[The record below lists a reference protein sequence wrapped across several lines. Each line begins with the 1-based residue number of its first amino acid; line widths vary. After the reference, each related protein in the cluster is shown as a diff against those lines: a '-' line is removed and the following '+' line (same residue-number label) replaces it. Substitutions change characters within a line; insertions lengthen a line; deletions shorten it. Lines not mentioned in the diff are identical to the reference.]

1 MGILPI
7 ALLTAAFS
15 VLDSGDLATPDEA
28 RGMLKQFAQ
37 HYKEVGRSRA
47 LMDFDSGMR
56 PYFDPNRDLYV
67 VCVTPLRRVAAY
79 GPDPK
84 LVGSPMDVLKDG
96 EGKPLGAAILKAG
109 SAKAG
114 GSVPFKAR
122 SAATGKLEPRVLF
135 AQKFG
140 NDVCGVSV
148 RTGK

>member
-1 MGILPI
+1 MNVLPI
-7 ALLTAAFS
+7 ALLLAAFP
-15 VLDSGDLATPDEA
+15 VLDAGDRATPEEA
-28 RGMLKQFAQ
+28 KGMLKQFAQ

-47 LMDFDSGMR
+47 ISDFDSGMR

-79 GPDPK
+79 GPNPK
-84 LVGSPMDVLKDG
+84 LVGSPFEVLKDG
-96 EGKPLGAAILKAG
+96 EGKALGAAIFKAG

-122 SAATGKLEPRVLF
+122 NAATGKLEPWVIF

-140 NDVCGVSV
+140 NDVCGVAV
-148 RTGK
+148 HK